1 MHLEGRN
8 SIHSLNKA
16 ELEQKQATGADIT
29 ILSLVRQTE
38 QLNINK
44 SAPQY
49 MFNNYSESSEPSPS
63 SDEGHRSSKPRLS
76 RIAAD
81 ESLILFDRD
90 TNKQF
95 QNSVSRRFDMTISPY
110 KYRSDNRPSS
120 KVQKTDLSAAKQLF
134 INKTENQDPNLQ

>member
-8 SIHSLNKA
+8 SIHSLNKS
-16 ELEQKQATGADIT
+16 ELERKQATGADIT

-44 SAPQY
+44 SAPPRF
-49 MFNNYSESSEPSPS
+49 MMNNYSESSEPSPS
-63 SDEGHRSSKPRLS
+63 SDEGHRSGKPRLS

-81 ESLILFDRD
+81 ESQILFDRD

-95 QNSVSRRFDMTISPY
+95 KNSMSRRFDMTISPY
-110 KYRSDNRPSS
+110 KYKSDNRPSS
-120 KVQKTDLSAAKQLF
+120 KVPKTDLSAAK
-134 INKTENQDPNLQ
+134 